1 MEDGGSAAAHLVGS
15 GDDDGP
21 RCLAAAG
28 LFAHVLEGQISH
40 LYGFLFGTDGKD
52 QHVPGHTAVAFEL
65 VERQG
70 GDGHLA
76 KAGQCSR
83 TIAGERPD
91 DQRSPPAQHALI
103 GGGELF
109 GRFVG
114 FVDVDG
120 IAGGQ
125 PPEGGLDA
133 GLQGLR
139 GPSEGLAGLG

>member
-1 MEDGGSAAAHLVGS
+1 MMMARG
-15 GDDDGP
+15 
-21 RCLAAAG
+21 G

-40 LYGFLFGTDGKD
+40 LHRFLFGADGED

-70 GDGHLA
+70 GDGHLTEA
-76 KAGQCSR
+76 SQCSR

-91 DQRSPPAQHALI
+91 DQRSPPAQHPLI
-103 GGGELF
+103 GGGKLF

-120 IAGGQ
+120 IAGRQ

-133 GLQGLR
+133 SLQGLR